1 MPRLRLVAL
10 LLALAFAGCEAVAG
24 GGGEGERDRPP
35 DRAEVGRVVRVVD
48 GDTIHVQLGG
58 VEEKVRYIGVDTP
71 ESVKPGTPVQCFAKR
86 ASAYNERL
94 VDGERVRVVRDAEA
108 RDRYGRLLAY
118 VYRARDGL
126 FVNAALVRG
135 GYAQPLTI
143 PPNVAHAAEFRRLA
157 AEARRAGRGLWSNCR
172 SS

>member
-1 MPRLRLVAL
+1 MPGLRLVAL
-10 LLALAFAGCEAVAG
+10 LLALAFAGCEALG
-24 GGGEGERDRPP
+24 GGSVQERPA
-35 DRAEVGRVVRVVD
+35 DRAPQVGRVVRVVD
-48 GDTIHVQLGG
+48 GDTIHVRLGG
-58 VEEKVRYIGVDTP
+58 REEKVRYIGVDTP
-71 ESVKPGTPVQCFAKR
+71 ESVKPGTPVQCFAER

-118 VYRARDGL
+118 VYRARDDL

-143 PPNVAHAAEFRRLA
+143 PPNVAHAAEFRPLA
-157 AEARRAGRGLWSNCR
+157 AAARRAGRGLWSACG

>member
-1 MPRLRLVAL
+1 MPRLRFIAL

-24 GGGEGERDRPP
+24 GGGGESA
-35 DRAEVGRVVRVVD
+35 DRAQVGRVVRVVD
-48 GDTIHVQLGG
+48 GDTIHVRLGG
-58 VEEKVRYIGVDTP
+58 REEKVRYIGVDTP

-94 VDGERVRVVRDAEA
+94 VDGESVRVVRDAEA

-118 VYRARDGL
+118 VYRARDDL

-157 AEARRAGRGLWSNCR
+157 AAARRAGRGLWSACG

>member
-1 MPRLRLVAL
+1 VSRLRLLAL
-10 LLALAFAGCEAVAG
+10 LLALAAAGSTVLAG
-24 GGGEGERDRPP
+24 GGGSGSGGGGG
-35 DRAEVGRVVRVVD
+35 AVATGRVTRVVD
-48 GDTIHVQLGG
+48 GDTIHVRLGG
-58 VEEKVRYIGVDTP
+58 RDERVRYIGVDTP
-71 ESVKPGTPVQCFAKR
+71 ESVTPGTPVQCFAKR

-143 PPNVAHAAEFRRLA
+143 PPNVAHAGEFRRLA
-157 AEARRAGRGLWSNCR
+157 AQARRAGRGLWSNCR